1 VEHGDLITFVFPI
14 EGMSERTS
22 KHH

>member
-1 VEHGDLITFVFPI
+1 VEHGDLITLVLPI
-14 EGMSERTS
+14 ESMSERTS